1 MLRPADY
8 DDIIVTIAHPWAD
21 VETTLQAWIE
31 TGPGPRP
38 FVTITGA
45 RRRNGDPVPLDAIPL
60 QYRNNPESRRLQ
72 RLGLLPSPWGPPR
85 TTNPETRTE
94 PNPEP
99 DRAADGTLPGAVTS
113 YSRHESAVAVATT
126 GDGLMPRTSPAAR
139 LRTLCL
145 AKGGIYLIGVGTE
158 TGVSGPYDAQWAVHW
173 AGTDGVPYYS
183 PTRQVSGRDY
193 GVPAVLAVRRVPPL
207 NPRVFAAVFVLA
219 LDLYV
224 LSNARHRLTHP
235 SLDVLRKGRLEG
247 FICLR
252 EHANELLSG
261 GASLGSVSLT
271 AGLRVYDDATRRPLI
286 PDGELERVAD
296 TFIACPVVAGRW
308 KECVHGEI
316 GLGIDPAERV
326 IRFGSEPLDF
336 PSEDQATDISHT
348 RCQLTKGVRDPAGI
362 FSGHV
367 GFALEF
373 S

>member
-1 MLRPADY
+1 
-8 DDIIVTIAHPWAD
+8 
-21 VETTLQAWIE
+21 
-31 TGPGPRP
+31 
-38 FVTITGA
+38 
-45 RRRNGDPVPLDAIPL
+45 
-60 QYRNNPESRRLQ
+60 
-72 RLGLLPSPWGPPR
+72 
-85 TTNPETRTE
+85 
-94 PNPEP
+94 
-99 DRAADGTLPGAVTS
+99 
-113 YSRHESAVAVATT
+113 
-126 GDGLMPRTSPAAR
+126 MPCTSPAAR

-316 GLGIDPAERV
+316 GLGIDLAERV
-326 IRFGSEPLDF
+326 IRLGSEPLDF

-362 FSGHV
+362 FSGHI